1 MFGSTQCHYKV
12 VRMQQLP
19 HPPCTAFLFMLQE
32 PHTKL
37 CRPRACNRDFAVS
50 ENYATF
56 ILNTPHSLPTRPN
69 RSVSIMFQVSH
80 LRPKMAK
87 NNPSSGSGSACFT
100 DWFSCLFHS
109 HAIDHHSSTYFGMPV
124 TYLHLF

>member
-19 HPPCTAFLFMLQE
+19 HPPCTAFLFMLQK

-56 ILNTPHSLPTRPN
+56 ILNTAHSLPTRPN

-80 LRPKMAK
+80 LRPKAAK
-87 NNPSSGSGSACFT
+87 IIHQVEVALLASLTGFPV
-100 DWFSCLFHS
+100 FSTHMQ
-109 HAIDHHSSTYFGMPV
+109 GPKK
-124 TYLHLF
+124 